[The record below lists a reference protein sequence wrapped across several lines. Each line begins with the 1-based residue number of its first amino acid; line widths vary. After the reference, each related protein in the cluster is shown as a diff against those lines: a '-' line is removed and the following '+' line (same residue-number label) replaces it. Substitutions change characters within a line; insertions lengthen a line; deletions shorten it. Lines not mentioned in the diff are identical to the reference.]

1 MKIKG
6 LILTEKRVCD
16 DADWTEI
23 RSNNADSSL
32 IEDEQSGQHAEI
44 IEADLTRNIIL
55 HLIVQYRMSRCPI
68 KPFFLNSFRY
78 SEKP

>member
-55 HLIVQYRMSRCPI
+55 HLIVQYRMSQCPI
-68 KPFFLNSFRY
+68 ISFY
-78 SEKP
+78 NNLQIF